1 MRELVVLMLIA
12 VALAWCAD
20 HVTVRPLNGKK
31 SHRQMLFSIALFV
44 LLAGFVGLR
53 NGTTI
58 QKHIVTHMRQ

>member
-44 LLAGFVGLR
+44 LLAGKGL
-53 NGTTI
+53 
-58 QKHIVTHMRQ
+58 